1 MLRRLLLALDYFFAE
16 DLPED
21 LVEALED
28 APEEVPPDFF
38 AAEDLLDEPVVLLDA
53 EEPAADFFAADLVG
67 TADLDDAFDAVLF
80 LLLPVAADLVPV
92 DLAADL
98 VAVVADDFF
107 ADDFVEL
114 AFEPLAVL
122 VAISYLFSFDFWWV
136 PHDHKILC

>member
-1 MLRRLLLALDYFFAE
+1 MVRRLLLAPDYFFAE

-28 APEEVPPDFF
+28 APEEVPPDFL
-38 AAEDLLDEPVVLLDA
+38 AAEVFFDEPVVLLDA
-53 EEPAADFFAADLVG
+53 EEPAVDFFAADLVG
-67 TADLDDAFDAVLF
+67 AAVLDDAFDAVLF

-98 VAVVADDFF
+98 GAAVADDFF

-122 VAISYLFSFDFWWV
+122 VAISYLFSFDCW
-136 PHDHKILC
+136 

>member
-1 MLRRLLLALDYFFAE
+1 MLRRPLAPRYFFVE

-21 LVEALED
+21 LVEVLED

-53 EEPAADFFAADLVG
+53 EEPVADFFAADLDGAAV
-67 TADLDDAFDAVLF
+67 LDDAFDAVLF
-80 LLLPVAADLVPV
+80 LLPPVAADLVPV

-98 VAVVADDFF
+98 GAAVADDFF

-136 PHDHKILC
+136 PRDHKILC